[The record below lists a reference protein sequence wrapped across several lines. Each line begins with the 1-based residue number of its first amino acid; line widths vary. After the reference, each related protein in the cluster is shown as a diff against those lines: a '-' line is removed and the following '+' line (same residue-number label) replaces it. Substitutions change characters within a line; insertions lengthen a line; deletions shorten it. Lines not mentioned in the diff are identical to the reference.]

1 MGASPVVM
9 WSSEWHSPAAMILTR
24 TSCAFGGSSRRA
36 TISQPPCGARAK
48 AAREGKVLLS
58 CESFLVLVDDHAADV
73 LAVEHV
79 LVALVNLIERVAAG
93 DQLVQLELACLVEGD
108 ELRHVAPGGAAAR
121 DPSPGS

>member
-24 TSCAFGGSSRRA
+24 TSCAFGGSSCRS
-36 TISQPPCGARAK
+36 TISQPTCGARAM
-48 AAREGKVLLS
+48 AARVVMVLMS

-93 DQLVQLELACLVEGD
+93 GQVFLRFFACPGMCGLV
-108 ELRHVAPGGAAAR
+108 AR
-121 DPSPGS
+121 P